1 MMPFDLSTGN
11 MGAAVSF
18 PLDEGKWVPM
28 PFAPWS
34 TVNGFYRKTLWVQKP
49 DSSPQDV
56 FNKPGFALLK
66 MVEFEKSDATTLYS
80 FSFNNILEDHWI
92 VGPKKN
98 GVGGILGMTPSELYD
113 KRYDF
118 IFFSSAS
125 SSSNSD
131 DSELKRKLKEA
142 EEALEEQKKKAQD
155 LQANLDTKEQELTST
170 SEALAAQKRT
180 HQTYISRKASEVK
193 KLKQTHDESE
203 NKLIAEK
210 EKLAAEVEATS
221 RRLSCTLASTTSGSG
236 PTAPTFYGFI
246 QGIVTDMH
254 KALEKKVDDINTKA
268 QKYTTSTPTAVTN
281 KNPDEI
287 IAFMFQDQHNQWTR
301 VDDDVFQL
309 LIVAYEKNCQDT
321 VKYTAYG
328 NSYETKLIIY
338 ANSQNQFEQV
348 NVATTVRRVLTAV
361 ARKDEAQLLPGST
374 STTPSTSNNDSSP
387 RNEFIRKSMDTLL
400 FGDSHFTVNLE
411 SEMQMLKTMLIGSI
425 KPVSATLNHTFAE
438 TTDPFIL
445 KLSELV
451 QLHSSM
457 ASGFKYLSPDGDKS
471 KSALIIQP
479 EVISKAF
486 KKATEENYSNIRLVF
501 HGSSDYTPWLTTSFS
516 FNHSGK
522 NGSALGQG
530 FYMAMSD
537 EVAAEYGM
545 RYPRHGFPK
554 GNMMACLSFTPK
566 SPTRFSS
573 MKKKIDHHQNYND
586 GRYDANIASRYIDVG
601 GAIKHLEHHNALG
614 FNDPTLVVP
623 IGVMVPYS

>member
-11 MGAAVSF
+11 MGAAMVF
-18 PLDEGKWVPM
+18 PLDESKWIPM

-49 DSSPQDV
+49 NSITSPQDV
-56 FNKPGFALLK
+56 FKKNGYALLK

-80 FSFNNILEDHWI
+80 FSFNNILEDQWI

-98 GVGGILGMTPSELYD
+98 GVGGILGMTPSELFD

-118 IFFSSAS
+118 VSSS
-125 SSSNSD
+125 SSSND
-131 DSELKRKLKEA
+131 VDSKLKCKLKEA

-155 LQANLDTKEQELTST
+155 LQTSLDTKEQELTST

-210 EKLAAEVEATS
+210 EKLQSEVEAAS
-221 RRLSCTLASTTSGSG
+221 RRLASTSASTTSASGSVV
-236 PTAPTFYGFI
+236 PTFYGFI
-246 QGIVTDMH
+246 NAIVSDMH
-254 KALEKKVDDINTKA
+254 KALTKKIDDINVRA
-268 QKYTTSTPTAVTN
+268 QKYATSTPTATN

-287 IAFMFQDQHNQWTR
+287 IAFRFQDQHNQWTR
-301 VDDDVFQL
+301 VDDDVFGL

-321 VKYTAYG
+321 IKYTAYG
-328 NSYETKLIIY
+328 NSYETKLY
-338 ANSQNQFEQV
+338 LHTFEQV
-348 NVATTVRRVLTAV
+348 NVATKVVRVLESV
-361 ARKDEAQLLPGST
+361 ARKDEARLLPAST
-374 STTPSTSNNDSSP
+374 STTPSSSDNNLSP
-387 RNEFIRKSMDTLL
+387 RNEFVRKQMDALL
-400 FGDSHFTVNLE
+400 FGDSHFAVNLE
-411 SEMQMLKTMLIGSI
+411 CERETLKTMLLGSVI
-425 KPVSATLNHTFAE
+425 PDSATLNHSFDE

-457 ASGFKYLSPDGDKS
+457 ASGFKYLSPECDKS

-479 EVISKAF
+479 EVIIKAF

-522 NGSALGQG
+522 NGAALGQG

-537 EVAAEYGM
+537 EVSAYYGM
-545 RYPRHGFPK
+545 KGNPRHGFPT
-554 GNMMACLSFTPK
+554 GNMMACLAFTPK

-586 GRYDANIASRYIDVG
+586 GRFDANIASRYIEIYG
-601 GAIKHLEHHNALG
+601 GIKHLEHHNALG

-623 IGVMVPYS
+623 IGVMVPYA

>member
-11 MGAAVSF
+11 VGAAVSF
-18 PLDEGKWVPM
+18 PLDEGTWVPM

-34 TVNGFYRKTLWVQKP
+34 TINGFYRKTLWVQKP
-49 DSSPQDV
+49 DSITSQQDV
-56 FNKPGFALLK
+56 FKKPGFALLK
-66 MVEFEKSDATTLYS
+66 MVEFKSDATTLYS
-80 FSFNNILEDHWI
+80 FSFNNILEDQWI

-118 IFFSSAS
+118 VSSS
-125 SSSNSD
+125 SSSNSV

-142 EEALEEQKKKAQD
+142 EDALEEQKKKAEE
-155 LQANLDTKEQELTST
+155 LQTNLDTKEQELTST
-170 SEALAAQKRT
+170 TQALVAQKRT

-203 NKLIAEK
+203 NKLLAEK
-210 EKLAAEVEATS
+210 EKLEAEVEAAS
-221 RRLSCTLASTTSGSG
+221 RRLTSTLASSATSASG
-236 PTAPTFYGFI
+236 AVVPTFYGFI
-246 QGIVTDMH
+246 NSIVSDMQ
-254 KALEKKVDDINTKA
+254 KALTKKVDDINVKA
-268 QKYTTSTPTAVTN
+268 QKYATSTPTVVST

-348 NVATTVRRVLTAV
+348 NVATKVRRVLTAV

-374 STTPSTSNNDSSP
+374 STASTSDNDNP
-387 RNEFIRKSMDTLL
+387 RDEFIRKSMDTLL
-400 FGDSHFTVNLE
+400 FGDSHFAVNLQCE
-411 SEMQMLKTMLIGSI
+411 IDTLKNMLIGSV
-425 KPVSATLNHTFAE
+425 KPDSATLNHSFDE

-479 EVISKAF
+479 EVIIKAF
-486 KKATEENYSNIRLVF
+486 KKAAEENYSNIRLVF

-522 NGSALGQG
+522 NGAALGQA

-545 RYPRHGFPK
+545 RYPRHGFPR

-573 MKKKIDHHQNYND
+573 MKKKIDYHQNYND

-614 FNDPTLVVP
+614 FNDPTLVIP
-623 IGVMVPYS
+623 IGVMVPYA

>member
-1 MMPFDLSTGN
+1 MMPFDLSTGTT
-11 MGAAVSF
+11 GAAMAF
-18 PLDEGKWVPM
+18 PLDESKWIPM

-49 DSSPQDV
+49 DSITSQQDV
-56 FNKPGFALLK
+56 FKKNGYALLK
-66 MVEFEKSDATTLYS
+66 MVEFEKCDATTLYS
-80 FSFNNILEDHWI
+80 FSFNNILEDQWI

-98 GVGGILGMTPSELYD
+98 GVGGILGMTPSELFD

-118 IFFSSAS
+118 VSSSS
-125 SSSNSD
+125 SSSNSV

-142 EEALEEQKKKAQD
+142 EDALEEQKKKAD
-155 LQANLDTKEQELTST
+155 ELQTNLDTKEQQLTST
-170 SEALAAQKRT
+170 TEALAAHKRT

-203 NKLIAEK
+203 NKLLAEK
-210 EKLAAEVEATS
+210 EKLEAEVEAAS
-221 RRLSCTLASTTSGSG
+221 RRLTSTLASTATSASG
-236 PTAPTFYGFI
+236 AVVPTFYGFI
-246 QGIVTDMH
+246 KGIVSDMQ
-254 KALEKKVDDINTKA
+254 KALTNKVDDINVKA
-268 QKYTTSTPTAVTN
+268 QKYATSTPTVVST
-281 KNPDEI
+281 KNPDEV
-287 IAFMFQDQHNQWTR
+287 IAFIFQDQHNQWTR
-301 VDDDVFQL
+301 VEDDVFQL
-309 LIVAYEKNCQDT
+309 LIVAYEKKCQDT
-321 VKYTAYG
+321 IKYTAYG

-338 ANSQNQFEQV
+338 ANSQNQFEQI
-348 NVATTVRRVLTAV
+348 NVATRVVRVLEPL
-361 ARKDEAQLLPGST
+361 ARKDEARLLPGST
-374 STTPSTSNNDSSP
+374 STASTSDNDNP
-387 RNEFIRKSMDTLL
+387 RNEFVRKQMDALL
-400 FGDSHFTVNLE
+400 FGDSHFAVNLQC
-411 SEMQMLKTMLIGSI
+411 EMHTLKNMLIGSV
-425 KPVSATLNHTFAE
+425 KPDSATLNHSFDE

-479 EVISKAF
+479 EVIIKAF
-486 KKATEENYSNIRLVF
+486 KKAAEENYSNIRLVF

-573 MKKKIDHHQNYND
+573 MKKKVDYHQNYND

>member
-11 MGAAVSF
+11 VGAAVSF
-18 PLDEGKWVPM
+18 PIDESKWVPM

-34 TVNGFYRKTLWVQKP
+34 TVNGFYRKTIWVQKP
-49 DSSPQDV
+49 KSSSQDV
-56 FNKPGFALLK
+56 FTKPGFALLK
-66 MVEFEKSDATTLYS
+66 VVEFEKSDATTLYS
-80 FSFNNILEDHWI
+80 FSFNNILEDLWI

-118 IFFSSAS
+118 ISSSAS

-142 EEALEEQKKKAQD
+142 EEALEEQKKKAQE
-155 LQANLDTKEQELTST
+155 LQANLDTKKQELTST
-170 SEALAAQKRT
+170 SVALAAQKRT

-193 KLKQTHDESE
+193 RLKQTHDESE
-203 NKLIAEK
+203 NKLLAEK
-210 EKLAAEVEATS
+210 EKLEAEVEATS
-221 RRLSCTLASTTSGSG
+221 RRLSCTLASTATSASG
-236 PTAPTFYGFI
+236 AVVPTFYGFI
-246 QGIVTDMH
+246 NAIVSDMH
-254 KALEKKVDDINTKA
+254 KALVKKVDDINVKA
-268 QKYTTSTPTAVTN
+268 QKYATSTPTVVST
-281 KNPDEI
+281 KDPDEV
-287 IAFMFQDQHNQWTR
+287 IAFRFQDQHNQWTR

-309 LIVAYEKNCQDT
+309 LIRAYEMNFQDT
-321 VKYTAYG
+321 IKYTAYG
-328 NSYETKLIIY
+328 NSYETKLI

-348 NVATTVRRVLTAV
+348 NMATKVVRVLEPV
-361 ARKDEAQLLPGST
+361 ARKDEARLLPGST
-374 STTPSTSNNDSSP
+374 STASTSDNDNP
-387 RNEFIRKSMDTLL
+387 RNEFIRKHVDTLL
-400 FGDSHFTVNLE
+400 FGDSHFAVNLQG
-411 SEMQMLKTMLIGSI
+411 EMETLKNMLIGSV
-425 KPVSATLNHTFAE
+425 KPDSATLNHSFDE

-479 EVISKAF
+479 EVIIKAFSKA
-486 KKATEENYSNIRLVF
+486 AEENYSNIRLVF

-554 GNMMACLSFTPK
+554 GNMMACLCFTPK
-566 SPTRFSS
+566 SPTLFSS
-573 MKKKIDHHQNYND
+573 MKKKIDHHMNYND
-586 GRYDANIASRYIDVG
+586 GRFDANIASRYIDVG

>member
-1 MMPFDLSTGN
+1 
-11 MGAAVSF
+11 
-18 PLDEGKWVPM
+18 
-28 PFAPWS
+28 
-34 TVNGFYRKTLWVQKP
+34 
-49 DSSPQDV
+49 
-56 FNKPGFALLK
+56 
-66 MVEFEKSDATTLYS
+66 
-80 FSFNNILEDHWI
+80 